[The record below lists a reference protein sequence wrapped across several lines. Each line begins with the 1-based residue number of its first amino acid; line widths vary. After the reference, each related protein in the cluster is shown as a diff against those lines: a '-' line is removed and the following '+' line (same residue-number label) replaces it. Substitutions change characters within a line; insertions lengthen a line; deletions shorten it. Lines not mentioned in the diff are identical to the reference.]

1 MCVQYRDGNSGENLN
16 TEWHVERWK
25 AISENFSL
33 DEFGPI
39 DIEQYDLDELQF
51 SRKYKRSS
59 YITETRL
66 EDEGSAKEGIDIRTI
81 DAHRD

>member
-1 MCVQYRDGNSGENLN
+1 MVQYRDGNSGKNLN
-16 TEWHVERWK
+16 EEWHRFRWK

-33 DEFGPI
+33 EEFGPI
-39 DIEQYDLDELQF
+39 DIEKYDLDELEF

-59 YITETRL
+59 YITETRQ
-66 EDEGSAKEGIDIRTI
+66 EDEGAAKEGVNIRTI